1 MRQRL
6 YLSVFGAL
14 LGLSLVASSSAQS
27 VAGTDLY
34 QVDLDSGE
42 ASRVGAVGD
51 GLALIGL
58 ALVDED
64 NAVGLT
70 TDNELIEFSV
80 SDPNSATDS
89 ASITGVGDGEYLI
102 GIDIRP
108 ATGELIAVSDASV
121 LYVVDLDSAEATAI
135 DGPFSP
141 ELESDVVG
149 FDFNPTVDRIRADVD
164 TTQNLRLNP
173 ENGMVGTNPDTGE
186 PTIDGRLAF
195 ADDDDNAGA
204 TANVVAAG
212 YTNSVADAEETELY
226 VIDSG
231 LDVLALQDPP
241 NDGVLNTVGSL
252 GVDAGSTTAFDITPA
267 GDAYALI
274 EGEMT
279 LPDTGTG
286 TGTGVDSRQLSM
298 LLIAGIAVA
307 ITGTAALSLR
317 ARAS

>member
-6 YLSVFGAL
+6 YVSLLAAL
-14 LGLSLVASSSAQS
+14 LGLTLFASSSAQS

-42 ASRVGAVGD
+42 ATRVGAVGD

-58 ALVDED
+58 AFVDED

-80 SDPNSATDS
+80 SDPNSAKDS
-89 ASITGVGDGEYLI
+89 VSISGVGDGEYLI
-102 GIDIRP
+102 GIDLRP

-121 LYVVDLDSAEATAI
+121 LYVVDLDSSEATAI

-241 NDGVLNTVGSL
+241 NDGVLNTVGAL
-252 GVDAGSTTAFDITPA
+252 GADAGALTAFDITPS

-274 EGEMT
+274 EGEMM

-286 TGTGVDSRQLSM
+286 TTNGSSQLPL

-307 ITGTAALSLR
+307 ITGSAALSLR